1 MSHTRRYPVH
11 RTQRRVSRWAAAG
24 AIAIAMVAIGDAAW
38 AAWYG
43 EALPRRAAGV
53 AIAFEVAVLI
63 LPGLVIGALLG
74 AAVRPVVQLIVAIGP
89 RISASVAG
97 LGVAGAVAFVVL
109 RDREIDWDTVDVR
122 LLLVPFGLL
131 ALAAALRLHAYARWI
146 IVGGLSLASVTTWV
160 ANRGAQ
166 AAAIDRLASSSRVGA
181 FLLEGIGRASD
192 RDHDGAPTWLCS
204 DVCDCDDGDATIAPS
219 MEEIAGDGIDQDCD
233 GEDLSASE
241 EEAIASMFAQPA
253 PTPAPQPGVQT
264 RGPKPKWRPDILIIT
279 IDTLRADHLG
289 VYGYPRDTSPRI
301 DAWAKRDAVVFAQAR
316 SGGPSTRFS
325 IPSMMVGRHF
335 TELARNHNEWPTIAN
350 SELFF
355 AERLT
360 ELGYA
365 SAAFHSVRYFRPYF
379 GIGQGWEHWSCACL
393 DVRGPPLNMS
403 CSDFITDETLAWLDE
418 HGKTE
423 ERPLL
428 MWAYYGDPHSRYVHH
443 EGTPE
448 FGGKYKDTYDHE
460 IRFVD
465 EHVGRLLDEVG
476 SRRPGRDLVIL
487 LHADHGEGLDADL
500 DHGSLYHSANLYDE
514 LVHVPLII
522 SGPGFAVRTEQES
535 VSLVDFVPTMLELL
549 GEPSDPRLRG
559 TSLVPWLYDNATAP
573 HPPVMFEKHRALD
586 DAMHGM
592 VAWPYKVIKT
602 MPSGRIDIFDLEAD
616 PGERHDVT
624 SKLDKATRKRLTGG
638 LSYWHREI
646 REPFDDS
653 RRH

>member
-1 MSHTRRYPVH
+1 MSAVRRAS
-11 RTQRRVSRWAAAG
+11 RVPRWAAAG
-24 AIAIAMVAIGDAAW
+24 AIAMSVVAIADAGW
-38 AAWYG
+38 AAFYG
-43 EALPRRAAGV
+43 DPLPRRAAGV
-53 AIAFEVAVLI
+53 AMALEVAALI
-63 LPGLVIGALLG
+63 VPGLAAGALLG
-74 AAVRPVVQLIVAIGP
+74 LLVRPIVRLIVALGP
-89 RISASVAG
+89 KISASVVA
-97 LGVAGAVAFVVL
+97 LGVAGAVAFVLL

-122 LLLVPFGLL
+122 LLFVPLGLIV
-131 ALAAALRLHAYARWI
+131 LAAALKLGTHARWI
-146 IVGGLSLASVTTWV
+146 IVGGLALAAVTTWV
-160 ANRGAQ
+160 ANPSAQ
-166 AAAIDRLASSSRVGA
+166 LAAIDRLSSSSRVGE
-181 FLLEGIGRASD
+181 FLLMQLGRVSD
-192 RDHDGAPTWLCS
+192 SDGDGASTRLCG
-204 DVCDCDDGDATIAPS
+204 DVCDCDDGDASISPIAD
-219 MEEIAGDGIDQDCD
+219 EIPGDGIDQDCD
-233 GEDLSASE
+233 GEDISAT
-241 EEAIASMFAQPA
+241 EEAAIESMFAQPSDT
-253 PTPAPQPGVQT
+253 PTPTPEAEL

-289 VYGYPRDTSPRI
+289 VYGYPRDTSPNI
-301 DAWAKRDAVVFAQAR
+301 DAWAKKDAVVFAQAR

-335 TELARNHNEWPTIAN
+335 TELSRNHNEWPTIHNA
-350 SELFF
+350 ELFF
-355 AERLT
+355 AERLA

-393 DVRGPPLNMS
+393 DVRGPPLNMT
-403 CSDFITDETLAWLDE
+403 CADFIVDETLTWLDE

-428 MWAYYGDPHSRYVHH
+428 LWSYIGDPHSRYVHH

-448 FGGKYKDTYDHE
+448 FGGQYKDTYDHE

-465 EHVGRLLDEVG
+465 EHVGRLLAEVK
-476 SRRPGRDLVIL
+476 SKRPDRDLVII

-500 DHGSLYHSANLYDE
+500 DHGSLYHSANLFDE
-514 LVHVPLII
+514 LVHVPLIV
-522 SGPGFAVRTEQES
+522 SGPGFVVRTEQES
-535 VSLVDFVPTMLELL
+535 VSLVDFVPTMLELM
-549 GEPSDPRLRG
+549 GEPIDPRLRG
-559 TSLVPWLYDNATAP
+559 TSLVPWLYDRATAP

-602 MPSGRIDIFDLEAD
+602 MPSGRIDIFDLAAD
-616 PGERHDVT
+616 PGERHDIT
-624 SKLDKATRKRLTGG
+624 GKLDKALRKKLTGA